1 MTSQA
6 SGARPRTLGDHAPVL
21 YPALML
27 LIFFVV
33 PFGIMVTIS
42 FFQRVPGGFYDPT
55 FTFDNYARFLS
66 AFFGN
71 VLGFSLGLSALAA
84 AICVGLGFPFTYLL
98 TRLERRRQIVW
109 LVFLLSVLS
118 LSEVIVGFAWSTLLS
133 RSAGLSNLLVA
144 VGLLEQPES
153 WSPGFAALLV
163 GMCYLAFPYTVLLLY
178 PTLVRLDR
186 ELVEAAMTMGASPLR
201 AFFTVVVGASRN
213 AILSGLILAFVFT
226 LGIYLLPQLLGRPQ
240 HWTIS
245 VMITDQAV
253 FQSNLPFGAAMAIF
267 LMLVSLSLVGLT
279 LLLGRRK
286 VAA

>member
-1 MTSQA
+1 MRT
-6 SGARPRTLGDHAPVL
+6 GKPRSLAEHAPL
-21 YPALML
+21 IYPALML
-27 LIFFVV
+27 LVFFVI
-33 PFGIMVTIS
+33 PFGIMLAVS
-42 FFQRVPGGFYDPT
+42 FFQRVQGGFYEPS
-55 FTFDNYARFLS
+55 FTLDNYGRFLS

-84 AICVGLGFPFTYLL
+84 VICVGLAFPFTYLL
-98 TRLERRRQIVW
+98 TRLARRRQIAW

-133 RSAGLSNLLVA
+133 RSAGISNLLVA
-144 VGLLEQPES
+144 VGLMAEPVS
-153 WSPGFAALLV
+153 WSPGFAALLI

-178 PTLVRLDR
+178 PSLVRLDR

-201 AFFTVVVGASRN
+201 AFFTVVVGAARN

-245 VMITDQAV
+245 VMITDQTIY
-253 FQSNLPFGAAMAIF
+253 QSNLPFGAAMAIF
-267 LMLVSLSLVGLT
+267 LMLVSLALIGLT
-279 LLLGRRK
+279 LLLGRQK
-286 VAA
+286 AAG

>member
-1 MTSQA
+1 MRSPET
-6 SGARPRTLGDHAPVL
+6 GRTPRTLADHAPVI

-27 LIFFVV
+27 LVFFVV
-33 PFGIMVTIS
+33 PFGIMLTIS
-42 FFQRVPGGFYDPT
+42 FFERVPGGFYQPT
-55 FTFDNYARFLS
+55 FTLDNYGRFLS

-84 AICVGLGFPFTYLL
+84 VICVGLGFPFTYLL
-98 TRLERRRQIVW
+98 TRLARKRQILW

-153 WSPGFAALLV
+153 WSPGFAALLI

-201 AFFTVVVGASRN
+201 AFFTVVIGASRN

-253 FQSNLPFGAAMAIF
+253 FQSNLPFGAAMALF

-286 VAA
+286 AA